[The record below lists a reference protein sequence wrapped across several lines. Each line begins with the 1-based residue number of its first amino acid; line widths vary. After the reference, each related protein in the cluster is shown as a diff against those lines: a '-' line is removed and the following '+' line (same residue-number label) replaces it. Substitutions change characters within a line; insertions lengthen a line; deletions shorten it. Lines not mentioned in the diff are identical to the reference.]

1 MVVLLVASSTP
12 GSASSTSSA
21 SSTPGGTS
29 TSSAMSTKVAVG
41 VALGQSFF
49 LSTTARNRGLPDT
62 SGTYKKTR
70 LQFLSGAG
78 LKAARSNWR
87 RPKSCST
94 KRRECSLEPAQAS
107 KLLA

>member
-70 LQFLSGAG
+70 LQF
-78 LKAARSNWR
+78 
-87 RPKSCST
+87 
-94 KRRECSLEPAQAS
+94 
-107 KLLA
+107 